1 MSQSKGIDILAINET
16 KLDST
21 IKDNE
26 VHLPGY
32 DLVRKDRENNGR
44 HGGGVCIYVRSNIN
58 FQIRA
63 DLSPSDIE
71 CLTIEISR
79 PRSKPFLVST
89 WYRPPQ
95 SSPDLF
101 AVFERVVDKVDAENL
116 ELYLLGDLNCDLFPD
131 SVNANSS
138 HLLNIMDIYG
148 LTQLITEP
156 TRVTQ
161 YSRTLIDLCLT
172 NSPDKICNSGV
183 VNIGISDH
191 SIIFLTRKI
200 SHFRSFVHKTAEVRQ
215 LKNFNQDEFL
225 RDLRMNEWNRVS
237 MLNNPNEMW
246 NLWKHLLMSV
256 IDKHAPLKTKR
267 IRNKRSPWI
276 TNELLREIYKRD
288 FLKKK
293 ATSTNDPLIWK
304 EVKGARNKV
313 NNSIKKAKRN
323 YFSEKLD
330 ASKWNPRKTWRLINE
345 LQSRQ
350 CKSTKVSQI
359 KLGQQVFTSSEDISQ
374 AFNNHFT
381 SIGQTLAREIP
392 TVDIDPLYYVKT
404 SDRVF
409 SFERINVQE
418 VVTLVKGID
427 GGKATGLD
435 NIPCKLLK
443 ITADVVAPSLTCIF
457 NQSLLT
463 GIYPSDWKL
472 AKVTPIFKNGSK
484 SDLNNYRPISVI
496 PAVAKIFEK
505 IIYNQL
511 YNYLNVNDLLTS
523 CQSGFRSLHST
534 LTALL
539 ETSNNWCV
547 NVDKGLLNGV
557 IFIDLK
563 KAFDTIDHEIILQ
576 KLAKY
581 GVDQDALKWFK
592 SYLTNRLQRCYVN
605 NHLSSVSPL
614 NCGVPQGSIIDPLLF
629 LIYINDLPNC
639 LSLGSPRMYADDTN
653 VTFAASDMLGLE
665 TQINTELKNINLWL
679 RANKLSLN
687 VAKTEFMA
695 INSRQKLHSLNDK
708 TINVNVE
715 GVKINQTD
723 HSKALGLNID
733 ENLSWKEHINSVSKK
748 VASSIGALK
757 RIRPFIS
764 MHTAIKIYKGLI
776 EPHFDYCIVV
786 WDGLS
791 QQLSEKL
798 QKLQNRAARVITK
811 SSYNTNSS
819 YLLNSLSWDNS
830 LVRRT
835 KKRANLMY
843 KCVNKLAPNYLCN
856 MFTPRALSFDLR
868 DASQK
873 LCLPKPRTDYLKRSF
888 SYSGASL
895 WNDLPEDI
903 RTTKSLR
910 NFKRR
915 IDKWLSVSDSHTA
928 NM

>member
-1 MSQSKGIDILAINET
+1 MACLNINSLVSHIDDLRIFMSQSKGIDILAINET

-32 DLVRKDRENNGR
+32 DVVRKDRENNGR

-58 FQIRA
+58 FQTRA

-79 PRSKPFLVST
+79 PRSKPFLVSP
-89 WYRPPQ
+89 WYRPPR

-116 ELYLLGDLNCDLFPD
+116 ELYLLGDLNCDLLPD
-131 SVNANSS
+131 SVNTNSS

-156 TRVTQ
+156 TRVSQ
-161 YSRTLIDLCLT
+161 YSCTLIDLCLT
-172 NSPDKICNSGV
+172 NSPDKISNSGV

-191 SIIFLTRKI
+191 CAIFLTRRI

-215 LKNFNQDEFL
+215 LKNFNEDEFL
-225 RDLRMNEWNRVS
+225 RDLLMNEWNRGS

-246 NLWKHLLMSV
+246 NFWKHLLTSV

-276 TNELLREIYKRD
+276 TNELLCEIYIRD

-304 EVKGARNKV
+304 EFKGARNKV
-313 NNSIKKAKRN
+313 NNSIKKAKPK

-330 ASKWNPRKTWRLINE
+330 ASKCNPRKTWRVINE

-350 CKSTKVSQI
+350 CKSTQVSQI
-359 KLGQQVFTSSEDISQ
+359 KLGQRVFTSSKDISE

-392 TVDIDPLYYVKT
+392 TVDIDPLYYVKP

-409 SFERINVQE
+409 SFEWINVQE

-427 GGKATGLD
+427 GRKATGLD

-443 ITADVVAPSLTCIF
+443 IAADVVAPSLTCIF

-496 PAVAKIFEK
+496 PAVAKIFGK
-505 IIYNQL
+505 IIYDQL

-547 NVDKGLLNGV
+547 NVDKGLLNV
-557 IFIDLK
+557 IYIDLK
-563 KAFDTIDHEIILQ
+563 KAFDTIYHEIILQ

-592 SYLTNRLQRCYVN
+592 SYLTNRLQRCNIN
-605 NHLSSVSPL
+605 NDLSSASPL
-614 NCGVPQGSIIDPLLF
+614 NCGVPQGSIIEW
-629 LIYINDLPNC
+629 
-639 LSLGSPRMYADDTN
+639 LG
-653 VTFAASDMLGLE
+653 
-665 TQINTELKNINLWL
+665 
-679 RANKLSLN
+679 
-687 VAKTEFMA
+687 
-695 INSRQKLHSLNDK
+695 
-708 TINVNVE
+708 
-715 GVKINQTD
+715 
-723 HSKALGLNID
+723 
-733 ENLSWKEHINSVSKK
+733 
-748 VASSIGALK
+748 
-757 RIRPFIS
+757 
-764 MHTAIKIYKGLI
+764 
-776 EPHFDYCIVV
+776 
-786 WDGLS
+786 
-791 QQLSEKL
+791 
-798 QKLQNRAARVITK
+798 ARGT
-811 SSYNTNSS
+811 
-819 YLLNSLSWDNS
+819 
-830 LVRRT
+830 
-835 KKRANLMY
+835 
-843 KCVNKLAPNYLCN
+843 
-856 MFTPRALSFDLR
+856 
-868 DASQK
+868 
-873 LCLPKPRTDYLKRSF
+873 
-888 SYSGASL
+888 
-895 WNDLPEDI
+895 
-903 RTTKSLR
+903 
-910 NFKRR
+910 
-915 IDKWLSVSDSHTA
+915 
-928 NM
+928 